1 MYFTEKLNVSA
12 TRAPHCSNSNE
23 AERRGWAD
31 GKMDKIGI
39 SCGIV
44 WCGAVMVIVAWYTQ
58 SFVRFSFFVRIYPR
72 LALKIFIT
80 RNICVCAGTLFFHSL
95 VSSKKHTASERHSF
109 QFQPFVSVMSQA
121 YECLAHFVWAC
132 VCVCHSLSV
141 VRTFFILFFGCHE
154 MGHSIPIWF
163 LFSSPDSNCSFFS
176 LSYFVMDHFSTQF
189 TANNN
194 CTRLQAFEK
203 KAKELEMKTK
213 RHTITSRTAWKLHNS
228 LGLCSVCVWFD
239 INSTFVYVLWL
250 CVWTEGMWL

>member
-31 GKMDKIGI
+31 GKMDEIGI

-132 VCVCHSLSV
+132 VWVSQCVRLSFLVCGSDFFHSLFWVPWNGALDSHLV
-141 VRTFFILFFGCHE
+141 FI
-154 MGHSIPIWF
+154 
-163 LFSSPDSNCSFFS
+163 FFS
-176 LSYFVMDHFSTQF
+176 GF
-189 TANNN
+189 
-194 CTRLQAFEK
+194 
-203 KAKELEMKTK
+203 
-213 RHTITSRTAWKLHNS
+213 
-228 LGLCSVCVWFD
+228 
-239 INSTFVYVLWL
+239 
-250 CVWTEGMWL
+250 

>member
-1 MYFTEKLNVSA
+1 MCVLAHCSFIPSFRRKNTQRAKDIHFNSNHLFQWCHRRTNVSLILY
-12 TRAPHCSNSNE
+12 E
-23 AERRGWAD
+23 
-31 GKMDKIGI
+31 
-39 SCGIV
+39 
-44 WCGAVMVIVAWYTQ
+44 
-58 SFVRFSFFVRIYPR
+58 
-72 LALKIFIT
+72 L
-80 RNICVCAGTLFFHSL
+80 VCEW
-95 VSSKKHTASERHSF
+95 VS
-109 QFQPFVSVMSQA
+109 
-121 YECLAHFVWAC
+121 

-194 CTRLQAFEK
+194 CTLLQAFEK